1 MKGFEYILDE
11 LEVHL
16 AQHLPHVFFQIQG
29 TYLLRGQLREI
40 LPKALV
46 AQPSELRDP
55 LVEHLICHHLRRCLL
70 LSLLRVI
77 H

>member
-1 MKGFEYILDE
+1 MKGFEYLLNE

-29 TYLLRGQLREI
+29 TYLLRCQLREI

-46 AQPSELRDP
+46 AQPSEL
-55 LVEHLICHHLRRCLL
+55 
-70 LSLLRVI
+70 
-77 H
+77 